1 MSGKLASPQPPKDG
15 QALPTVTDILAAANM
30 RRLLDAYRSLAP
42 LTIGGP
48 SSTSLETPGTPLS
61 TRPPPDP
68 RILRKVAIIHGP
80 TRQLASGEQWLTAP
94 CQFSHYPWAMGGPV
108 FPLPGAVPGPGP
120 GPGLQGREERR
131 RHHSDGIPP
140 PSPVFSAKDKDS
152 SRFGVLSVT
161 GGAAQCTGLHR
172 AAARPSTPSQ
182 HRAKMDKTQIES
194 GLAKD
199 SNFVRIQ
206 YFHLVFWSRQF
217 PQIYVQNFV
226 FTAPHL
232 PWTF

>member
-68 RILRKVAIIHGP
+68 RILRK
-80 TRQLASGEQWLTAP
+80 
-94 CQFSHYPWAMGGPV
+94 FSHYPWAMGVPV